1 MINQNPFSNLK
12 QDAPSALVVFLVA
25 LPLCLGI
32 ALASGAP
39 LFSGLIAGII
49 GGLIVAP
56 LSGSPLG
63 VSGPAAGLAVIV
75 YGAIEELGAYPTFLA
90 AVIVAGIVQV
100 LLGVLK
106 AGVIGYY
113 FPSSVIKGML
123 SGIGIIIFLKQIP
136 HAFGYDADPEGDFAF
151 VQHDGHNT
159 FSEFKYMLEAI
170 SPSATLIAGLG
181 LLILIIWERPFMKK
195 LSFTTIVQGPLVAV
209 VTGILL
215 KLYFDGKEG
224 WELAGDHLVSIP
236 VTEGLSGFIGQ
247 FTTPDFSAFLNP
259 AIYTI
264 GVTMAVVAS
273 LETLL
278 CVEATDKLDPYKRVT
293 PTNRELLAQGAGNI
307 VSGLVGGLPITQ
319 VIVSSSANIQSGGR
333 TKASATLHGAL
344 LLISAFAIPAI
355 LNLIPLA
362 ALAAILLVVGYKLA
376 KPSMILGMW
385 KKGSNEF
392 IPFAITVIGIV
403 LTDLLMGIA
412 LGLVVAIVS
421 ILWDN
426 FKVPYKFDIRN
437 YQPGAPIKIEFSEVV
452 SFLNKASIQQTLD
465 TIPPNSSVELDAS
478 QTLRMH
484 PDVNEIIEEFQINAA
499 TKDIKVTLVGFEKTV
514 SETPMADFEE
524 QVLLKPRVKASKVA
538 KLFKK
543 N

>member
-1 MINQNPFSNLK
+1 MLNHSPFANLK
-12 QDAPSALVVFLVA
+12 QDAPSSLVVFLVA

-90 AVIVAGIVQV
+90 AVVVAGIVQV

-136 HAFGYDADPEGDFAF
+136 HAFGYDVDPEGDMSFI
-151 VQHDGHNT
+151 QQDGHNT
-159 FSEFKYMLEAI
+159 FSEFKYMMEAI

-181 LLILIIWERPFMKK
+181 LLIMILWERPFMKK
-195 LSFTTIVQGPLVAV
+195 LSFTTIIQGPLVAV

-224 WELAGDHLVSIP
+224 WELIGDHLVSLP
-236 VTEGLSGFIGQ
+236 ETEGLSGFIGQ
-247 FTTPDFSAFLNP
+247 FSTPDFSAFLNP

-264 GVTMAVVAS
+264 GITMAVVAS

-307 VSGLVGGLPITQ
+307 LSGLVGGLPITQ
-319 VIVSSSANIQSGGR
+319 VIVRSSANIQSGGR

-344 LLISAFAIPAI
+344 LLISAFAIPSI

-362 ALAAILLVVGYKLA
+362 ALAAILLIVGYKLA
-376 KPSMILGMW
+376 KPSMIVGMW

-392 IPFAITVIGIV
+392 IPFAVTVVGIV

-437 YQPGAPIKIEFSEVV
+437 YNVGAPIKIEFSEVV
-452 SFLNKASIQQTLD
+452 SFLNKASIQQTLN
-465 TIPPNSSVELDAS
+465 TIPPNSTVLLDAS

-484 PDVNEIIEEFQINAA
+484 PDVHEIIQEFQVNAA
-499 TKDIKVTLVGFEKTV
+499 SKDITLELIGFDATI

-524 QVLLKPRVKASKVA
+524 QVLQKPRATTSKVA

-543 N
+543 K